1 MKNDI
6 RPIGVFDSGLGGLT
20 TVSELRRTMPEE
32 NIVYFGDTGRVPYG
46 TRSRETVRRYA
57 RQDMRFLLSRGVKMI
72 VAACNTASASL
83 LPEDIEKLPVPF
95 VEVLHPAVEVAAA
108 ATRNGRIGLIGTP
121 ATIRSGAYERA
132 MHLVNPKAQIIASPC
147 ALFVPLVENGFTAPD
162 NEVTRL
168 VAEQYLA
175 PVRKSGAD
183 TLILGCTHYPVLKPV
198 ISRIMGGGVTLVDSG
213 QEAAHAARR
222 CLMQYDMCNL
232 SRTAGSVEY
241 FVSDSTETFA
251 ENARPIVGEPVAG
264 RAVQIDIE
272 SV

>member
-1 MKNDI
+1 MRNDS

-20 TVSELRRTMPEE
+20 TVSELRRIMPSE

-46 TRSRETVRRYA
+46 TRSRDTVRKYA

-72 VAACNTASASL
+72 IAACNTATASI
-83 LPEDIEKLPVPF
+83 LPEDVRALPVPF
-95 VEVLHPAVEVAAA
+95 VEVLSPAVDAAVK
-108 ATRNGRIGLIGTP
+108 ATKNGKIGLIGTP
-121 ATIRSGAYERA
+121 TTIRSGAYEQA
-132 MHLVNPKAQIIASPC
+132 IHALDPAAQIIGAPC

-175 PVRKSGAD
+175 PIIENGAD

-198 ISRIMGGGVTLVDSG
+198 IAQIMGEHVTLIDSG
-213 QEAAHAARR
+213 QEAAHAAKQR
-222 CLMQYDMCNL
+222 LEKHGMCNL
-232 SRTAGSVEY
+232 TRMIGGVDY
-241 FVSDSTETFA
+241 FVSDSAAVFA
-251 ENARPIVGEPVAG
+251 ENARQIVGESVTAK
-264 RAVQIDIE
+264 AMQIDIE